1 MRQIDQTP
9 ETAFF
14 LGLSRSPTSI
24 RHGSTIMGKFR
35 KLKQNRFSQGPYS
48 KDTNLHQSR
57 TLTKSPFKS
66 KSHKLPQQ
74 PPIIPFAP
82 HDRILLVGEGDFSF
96 AHSLYKHHNC
106 SSLVATCYDAAAALA
121 EKYPQATQ
129 YIRELEDAAHND
141 EDVDLE
147 VFYGIDATKLGKG
160 GRASG
165 GKAVKKARFDKVVF
179 NFPHVGGLTRDVNRQ
194 VRHNQGAWPCW
205 LCYHIY
211 LLSLSSRIDKITE
224 LLVNFFKAAIPLLAP
239 TGTILVTIFEGE
251 PYSLWNIR
259 DLARHVG
266 LQVGRSFKFQFDAY
280 PGYRHARTLG
290 NIEGGG
296 GWKGEDRQARTYI
309 FERKDADAMHAQQ
322 LKQNKRKTE
331 SSDSDQDD

>member
-1 MRQIDQTP
+1 M
-9 ETAFF
+9 A
-14 LGLSRSPTSI
+14 
-24 RHGSTIMGKFR
+24 KFR
-35 KLKQNRFSQGPYS
+35 KLKNNRFSQEPYS

-57 TLTKSPFKS
+57 TLTKSE
-66 KSHKLPQQ
+66 SHKLPQQ

-82 HDRILLVGEGDFSF
+82 NDRILLVGEGDFSF

-106 SSLVATCYDAAAALA
+106 SSLVATCYDTAAALA

-129 YIRELEDAAHND
+129 YIRELEDAAHTD

-147 VFYGIDATKLGKG
+147 VLYGIDATKLGKG

-194 VRHNQGAWPCW
+194 VRHNQ
-205 LCYHIY
+205 
-211 LLSLSSRIDKITE
+211 E
-224 LLVNFFKAAIPLLAP
+224 LLVNFFKAAITLLAP

-290 NIEGGG
+290 NIQGDG

-309 FERKDADAMHAQQ
+309 FERKDAVAQQ